1 MSRLEALTRDLVQ
14 SCTSVYGTELVSVV
28 LFGSWARGAAT
39 PVSDIDVLI
48 VAEDLPRGRTRRLAP
63 FERVEADTEVARQEV
78 WRGSAEIPEL
88 SPVFRTPEEVRQGSP
103 LFLDMTEWCRILW
116 NRDGFFASYLE
127 ELRQR
132 MKRLGTRRRRAKGG
146 SYWEYKPDLEPG
158 EVVEL

>member
-1 MSRLEALTRDLVQ
+1 MNRLEALTGDLVK
-14 SCTSVYGTELVSVV
+14 SCRSVYGTDLVSVV

-48 VAEDLPRGRTRRLAP
+48 VAGDLPEGRRRRLEL
-63 FERVEADTEVARQEV
+63 FEKVEVDTEAARKEV
-78 WRGSAEIPEL
+78 WPGSAEIPEL

-146 SYWEYKPDLEPG
+146 YYWEYKPDLEPG